1 MDDVR
6 VNRPGCHTVGAV
18 LKSLALHPIDHL
30 IRRWNWKSALLSSLL
45 RGALFFSTNLVAGW
59 HAALGALFAEFVFR
73 SVTSGFY
80 GSITEAFREA
90 RPAWVA
96 TATTILLLPVVSH
109 TLEFFVH
116 WLRGTPKLALSIASF
131 GSLYRGLHGI

>member
-73 SVTSGFY
+73 SVTSGF
-80 GSITEAFREA
+80 
-90 RPAWVA
+90 
-96 TATTILLLPVVSH
+96 L
-109 TLEFFVH
+109 
-116 WLRGTPKLALSIASF
+116 WLDH
-131 GSLYRGLHGI
+131 RGLSRGPASLGCHGY